1 MIPGGTPAPDLKV
14 NCTNIDF
21 SGKAAKHIAPAHKT
35 HQDSPKN
42 PTPNS
47 RFPSQPQQINHHKS
61 KNNNLNSLPSSIL
74 SKMDNGLLFGIKN
87 PTDAPKSLPFIPK
100 KFQLN
105 DIQNAHPELARRS
118 EPLTTKNYTE
128 IIEKLKQNNSELGNK
143 TAQGNPI
150 PQFNFFTKMDNK
162 FPPFRSSPPSNPNH
176 PNSSQNIPSNE
187 GFPSRRVQTE
197 PNPSQ
202 NYSYSPSKI
211 RNAWVNETEGDNAG
225 FLAGDLTRFNCPE
238 NLEFLKGSYERYLQH
253 RNKMAV
259 ENPGYGFDQS
269 LKYAKMRD
277 SIIQDQLRGE
287 QDTDKNLLEKYMVDK
302 SFGVKSGGYRGGPG
316 ERAEKTSMHNNNI
329 TINININ
336 NEPLV
341 NIHRDEYFTKKGSS

>member
-128 IIEKLKQNNSELGNK
+128 IIEKLKQNNSELGQPY
-143 TAQGNPI
+143 TA
-150 PQFNFFTKMDNK
+150 
-162 FPPFRSSPPSNPNH
+162 
-176 PNSSQNIPSNE
+176 
-187 GFPSRRVQTE
+187 
-197 PNPSQ
+197 
-202 NYSYSPSKI
+202 
-211 RNAWVNETEGDNAG
+211 
-225 FLAGDLTRFNCPE
+225 
-238 NLEFLKGSYERYLQH
+238 
-253 RNKMAV
+253 
-259 ENPGYGFDQS
+259 
-269 LKYAKMRD
+269 
-277 SIIQDQLRGE
+277 IQLFYKNGQQISAFQE
-287 QDTDKNLLEKYMVDK
+287 Q
-302 SFGVKSGGYRGGPG
+302 P
-316 ERAEKTSMHNNNI
+316 AEQ
-329 TINININ
+329 
-336 NEPLV
+336 P
-341 NIHRDEYFTKKGSS
+341 